1 MTSPASAPAAA
12 EPAVRDL
19 LRRAADCA
27 RGGVDVREAGGA
39 PVPLASAPA
48 CERCRRLTPAFHVRC
63 QAVVRPRLGTGESHL
78 CAHGQGIRAAAGGQL
93 LAVAPAGRVARFAA
107 LLESLVEMAGPA
119 HAAGEPV
126 AAPVLDSTVKSLIAA
141 VDAKDPYTRGHSER
155 VHIAATLLGD
165 AVGLD
170 PGARADLYW
179 GSLLHDVGKIGA
191 PDHILKKPGKLT
203 AEEYRVMQEHP
214 ARGDEMLV
222 PLAWLAGARR
232 GVRHHHERV
241 DGAGYP
247 DGLAGESIPLIARLI
262 AVADTFD
269 AVTSRRAYRGERGLE
284 RALDVLEEAAGTQ
297 LDPALVRLF
306 VRHAGRIE
314 AALLAASIP
323 PEGLLAPPEAAAGEA
338 LRPAA

>member
-12 EPAVRDL
+12 EPAVLDL

-27 RGGVDVREAGGA
+27 GGGVEVREAGGLL
-39 PVPLASAPA
+39 VSLAIAPA

-63 QAVVRPRLGTGESHL
+63 EAAVRPRLAPGEAHL
-78 CAHGQGIRAAAGGQL
+78 CAHGQGIRVAADGQL
-93 LAVAPAGRVARFAA
+93 LAVAPAGRVVRFAA
-107 LLESLVEMAGPA
+107 LLESLVAMAGPA
-119 HAAGEPV
+119 PPGGDPLAAAG
-126 AAPVLDSTVKSLIAA
+126 LDATVKSLIAA

-165 AVGLD
+165 AIGLD
-170 PGARADLYW
+170 AGDRADLYW

-203 AEEYRVMQEHP
+203 AEEYRVMQENP
-214 ARGDEMLV
+214 VRGDEMLV

-232 GVRHHHERV
+232 GVRHHHERF

-247 DGLAGESIPLIARLI
+247 DGLAGESIPIIARLI

-269 AVTSRRAYRGERGLE
+269 AVTSRRAYRGERGAE
-284 RALDVLEEAAGTQ
+284 RARAVLEEAAGTQ
-297 LDPALVRLF
+297 LDPAIVRLF
-306 VRHAGRIE
+306 VRCAGPIE

-323 PEGLLAPPEAAAGEA
+323 PEGLLAPPEAAREA
-338 LRPAA
+338 A